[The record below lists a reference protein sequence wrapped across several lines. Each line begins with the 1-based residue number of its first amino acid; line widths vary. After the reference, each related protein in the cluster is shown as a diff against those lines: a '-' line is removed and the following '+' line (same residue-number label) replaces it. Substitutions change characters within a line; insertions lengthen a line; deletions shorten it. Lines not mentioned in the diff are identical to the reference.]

1 MRRWMDGGVFE
12 VLVADVQSL
21 LREFGNRK
29 RQRTAVYLV
38 THPLES
44 TPASGVRAGSDGAK
58 RLKNSKVQIAVDR
71 LGHLMAQKATP
82 ADRGDRAQ
90 VIALAEEVQ
99 LVTGDTIDLA
109 CVHRGCTGQAAREA
123 AVEPVVRIEVVKQ
136 TMAILGFVLQP
147 RRWVVE
153 LSFA

>member
-38 THPLES
+38 THPRES

-99 LVTGDTIDLA
+99 LVTGDTVDLA
-109 CVHRGCTGQAAREA
+109 CVHRGAPARPHGRPLEN
-123 AVEPVVRIEVVKQ
+123 PSYGSKSSNTPWQ
-136 TMAILGFVLQP
+136 YSDSSCSPDGGS
-147 RRWVVE
+147 WN
-153 LSFA
+153 